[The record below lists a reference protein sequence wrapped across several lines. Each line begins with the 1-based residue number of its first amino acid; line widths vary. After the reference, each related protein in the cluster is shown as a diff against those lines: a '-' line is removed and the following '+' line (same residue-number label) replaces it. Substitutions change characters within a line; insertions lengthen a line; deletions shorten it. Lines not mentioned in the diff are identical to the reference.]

1 MGKDNDNLIRKS
13 IVEQGEFSI
22 KKKFSQNFL
31 LDENIIN
38 KIIDSANIDDLTG
51 VIEIGPGLGALTKK
65 LVKKANKLLIYEI
78 DKDLIPYLE
87 EFLKDYKNIF
97 LLNKDILKTDVNL
110 DIKTYLKGV
119 KRIVVI
125 SNLPYHITTPIIMKF
140 LEEVNNINSMIL
152 MMQQEVA
159 KRITSQPNTKDYNAL
174 SVVIQ
179 HQAKAKY
186 LFKVSKNVFYPQPK
200 VDSAVI
206 KLDIISQTNNEN
218 NKEFY
223 NFVHQCF
230 SQRRKTLV
238 NNISNGYSLYSKEE
252 LMSILEELGLHSM
265 VRAEALKLDH
275 FIILYKKYFQK
286 NGGK

>member
-1 MGKDNDNLIRKS
+1 MGKNNDNLIRKS

-38 KIIDSANIDDLTG
+38 KIIDSASIDDLTG

-87 EFLKDYKNIF
+87 EFLKGYKNIF
-97 LLNKDILKTDVNL
+97 LLNRDILKTDVNL

-119 KRIVVI
+119 NRIVVI

-140 LEEVNNINSMIL
+140 LEEVNGINSMIL

-174 SVVIQ
+174 SVIIQ
-179 HQAKAKY
+179 HQAKTKY
-186 LFKVSKNVFYPQPK
+186 LFRVSKKVFYPQPK

-206 KLDIISQTNNEN
+206 KLDIFSQTNNEN

-238 NNISNGYSLYSKEE
+238 NNLSNGYNLYSKVE
-252 LMSILEELGLHSM
+252 LIDILEELGLHSM
-265 VRAEALKLDH
+265 IRAEALQLKDFL
-275 FIILYKKYFQK
+275 ILYKKYFQK
-286 NGGK
+286 K

>member
-1 MGKDNDNLIRKS
+1 LGKNNDNLIRKS

-159 KRITSQPNTKDYNAL
+159 KRITSKPNTKDYNAL
-174 SVVIQ
+174 SVIIQ
-179 HQAKAKY
+179 HQTNAKY

-206 KLDIISQTNNEN
+206 KLDIITPPDNKND

-223 NFVHQCF
+223 SFVHQCF

-238 NNISNGYSLYSKEE
+238 NNLSNGYEIYSKEE
-252 LMSILEELGLHSM
+252 LMNILEELGLHSM

-286 NGGK
+286 K